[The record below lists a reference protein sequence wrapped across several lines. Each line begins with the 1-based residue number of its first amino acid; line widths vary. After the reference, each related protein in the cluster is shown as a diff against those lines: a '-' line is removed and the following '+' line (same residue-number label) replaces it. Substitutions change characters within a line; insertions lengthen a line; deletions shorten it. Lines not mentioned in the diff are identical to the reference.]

1 MQMAKILVSIFNN
14 KTALE
19 FNSSYKDHLGNT
31 TKLHTC
37 KKGDIIIFQNIEDK
51 SVFGL
56 AQIDEFPDGK
66 IYNEH
71 HPLDVDVYSGGDAK
85 YNRYEIK
92 IKNYKSVS
100 ISFDD
105 LACICGKSSDDSE
118 RTNIWK
124 GSCFS
129 FRQANF
135 QGPDSEV
142 VLKRLTIFLTAILTS
157 K

>member
-1 MQMAKILVSIFNN
+1 MAKTLVAIFNN
-14 KTALE
+14 KTATE
-19 FNSSYKDHLGNT
+19 FQSGYKEHLGNT

-37 KKGDIIIFQNIEDK
+37 KKDDIIILQNIEDK
-51 SVFGL
+51 IVFGL
-56 AQIDEFPDGK
+56 AQIDEFSDGK
-66 IYNEH
+66 IYAEH
-71 HPLDVDVYSGGDAK
+71 HLLGIDTYTGNDAK

-105 LACICGKSSDDSE
+105 LACICGKSADDAE

-129 FRQANF
+129 FRQANY
-135 QGPDSEV
+135 QGADSEV
-142 VLKRLTIFLTAILTS
+142 VLKRLNIFLTAILNA